1 MYSVNWL
8 PIGFAYAH
16 YITGDTMFKELWRE
30 IVAFFINS
38 QMNSNDPLTDG
49 AWCRGFDMDLHEAY
63 GCPHDVGW
71 AAYAI
76 ESGWTVSEILMGM
89 MLPDIF
95 I

>member
-1 MYSVNWL
+1 M
-8 PIGFAYAH
+8 
-16 YITGDTMFKELWRE
+16 ER
-30 IVAFFINS
+30 
-38 QMNSNDPLTDG
+38 Q
-49 AWCRGFDMDLHEAY
+49 EAY

-89 MLPDIF
+89 MLPEIL